1 MSTPESLVHEEIVA
15 IKLGACLDYV
25 LSKMD
30 QTERAALPML
40 QPYITPEFVEVRAE
54 DRVIVAVPRWW
65 LADDEDQLLPTLER
79 HTTAE

>member
-1 MSTPESLVHEEIVA
+1 MTAPESLLHEELVA

-30 QTERAALPML
+30 PDARAALPML

-65 LADDEDQLLPTLER
+65 LDDDEDQLLPNLVQ
-79 HTTAE
+79 H